1 MSKPRVSA
9 GRGWL
14 EMYDGTVTG
23 GPVGWTGPMG
33 SEHVSLASNPPS
45 ESPHVQM
52 GRSWLI
58 TSQNEIGPDGDEA
71 GEGEGVDMPE
81 LEPVDEEEPDV
92 DEEEPDV
99 DEEEPDV
106 DEEEPDVDEE
116 EPDVDELEVEVVVV
130 VVVVSPPVEEPEAGQ
145 EDGLPME
152 LLPQPA

>member
-1 MSKPRVSA
+1 MVIGAEHRSYDMSKPRVSA

-106 DEEEPDVDEE
+106 DE
-116 EPDVDELEVEVVVV
+116 LEVEVVVV